1 MAGIPTFF
9 WSFLLA
15 KPTFSMLANM
25 MIYVIWESYLEKKLV
40 SWLWSVDSWTLI
52 FLQFLVET
60 NLPSPFSG
68 TMLIYWRLLTNIKA
82 DAIHILI
89 IYGNSS
95 PIISIAGGNFT
106 GDLRTPPGH
115 IMKQMCKSI
124 VALAPSPRDRRFTNS
139 RKFAIQEPNLQM
151 WIS

>member
-1 MAGIPTFF
+1 MWFGSRI
-9 WSFLLA
+9 L
-15 KPTFSMLANM
+15 K
-25 MIYVIWESYLEKKLV
+25 KKLV
-40 SWLWSVDSWTLI
+40 PTLVSWQLDPENKL
-52 FLQFLVET
+52 FLVET

-89 IYGNSS
+89 IYSKFV
-95 PIISIAGGNFT
+95 AGGNFT

-124 VALAPSPRDRRFTNS
+124 VALAPSPRDRRFTKV
-139 RKFAIQEPNLQM
+139 RDPRAEPPNVDLLKMGDSQKHNLNTKSWSSM
-151 WIS
+151 TTGWFGGTSMT